1 MFGLAIARPSSPKA
15 SAMVFSRP
23 MRSDTQPKNGRVR
36 PLQKRSIVS
45 ASGRAAKP
53 HTASLAMPKSP
64 ANAPICDVTIR
75 PEVDIIDII
84 ANISQKTGLRS
95 MDAVS
100 MSRSA
105 APLASRVG
113 AAATGGARRPR
124 AARTPTAPKIR
135 PNFSSVAW

>member
-1 MFGLAIARPSSPKA
+1 M
-15 SAMVFSRP
+15 
-23 MRSDTQPKNGRVR
+23 
-36 PLQKRSIVS
+36 VS

-53 HTASLAMPKSP
+53 HTANLAMPKSP

-95 MDAVS
+95 IDAV
-100 MSRSA
+100 SRSA

-113 AAATGGARRPR
+113 AAAAGGARRPR
-124 AARTPTAPKIR
+124 AASTPTAPRIR
-135 PNFSSVAW
+135 PNLSSVAW